1 MQPYKIL
8 SPSGILGYGFPEAS
22 FRAGVAQK
30 PDLIA
35 CDGGSTDPGPHY
47 LGSGKPFTTRSAVK
61 RDLTLMLLAACE
73 LNIPL
78 VIGTAGS
85 SGGTPH
91 LARETEILFEIAKE
105 HGLSFKAATISSELD
120 QEFLVQ
126 ELKNG
131 RIVPLEPAPMP
142 TEQDIRDC
150 SRVVA
155 QMGVESIMAA
165 LDAGAQVILCGRCYD
180 PAAFAAPAIR
190 AGYSEALATHLG
202 KILECACIAATPGS
216 ASDCMMGYLYED
228 SFAVEPCTENRK
240 CTTTSVAAHTLYEKS
255 NPYLL
260 PGPGGML
267 DLQECTFEQETD
279 RRVRV
284 RGSNFIPQIRK
295 NVKLEGAKYTG
306 CRTISICGNRDP
318 LFIAE
323 LDNTLEA
330 LHQRVADNLSGTNID
345 YKLDFIIYGKNGVM
359 GALEP
364 NPVCEGHEV
373 GLVIDVVSDTQENA
387 NTVCAVARST
397 LLHYG
402 YPGRMA
408 TAGNLSFPF
417 SPSDIAVGGI
427 YTFAVYALLENEDPI
442 SLFPATYYTV
452 EKGEVQA

>member
-22 FRAGVAQK
+22 FRAGLAQK

-78 VIGTAGS
+78 VIGTAGG

-91 LARETEILFEIAKE
+91 LARETEILFEIARE
-105 HGLSFKAATISSELD
+105 HNLSFKAATISSELD
-120 QEFLVQ
+120 QEFLVR

-142 TEQDIRDC
+142 TEDDIRDC
-150 SRVVA
+150 IRVVA

-190 AGYSEALATHLG
+190 AGYSETLATHLG

-228 SFAVEPCTENRK
+228 SFAVEPCAENRK

-267 DLQECTFEQETD
+267 DLQECTFEQETE

-284 RGSNFIPQIRK
+284 RGSKFIPQVRK

-330 LHQRVADNLSGTNID
+330 LHKRVADNLSGTNID

-427 YTFAVYALLENEDPI
+427 YTFAVYALLENDDPV